1 MSKSVINA
9 VNVNAECTTYTLE
22 QIKEREPDFDEW
34 ELRNDMVKRVVVQGC
49 DYGFLSLGID
59 YVSGMQGVGYGYR
72 SEGNIGMMILA
83 LADLVG
89 VKYTNGDILAAL
101 KGKPIRVLFKKDFGG
116 SVADCTYIGNFM
128 ADRWLYMKDL
138 VMAGIV
144 EEEVRN
150 DVNAL
155 LMTIKTQAMEINQLR
170 QKLIEERNATM
181 IGVAEITRTQ
191 IRNAKDIL
199 AHGLVEC
206 CDTDYT
212 VPRER
217 YDDVVKAL
225 RRLVERLDAEG
236 IS

>member
-1 MSKSVINA
+1 MKDDSVIES
-9 VNVNAECTTYTLE
+9 VDVNAKFPTYTLD
-22 QIKEREPDFDEW
+22 QIKDREPDFDEW

-49 DYGFLSLGID
+49 DHGFLSLGID
-59 YVSGMQGVGYGYR
+59 YASGRQGVGYGYR
-72 SEGNIGMMILA
+72 SEGNIGMQICA
-83 LADLVG
+83 LEDLLG
-89 VKYTNGDILAAL
+89 TRCANGDALAAL
-101 KGKPIRVLFKKDFGG
+101 KGKPIRVLFKKDIGG
-116 SVADCTYIGNFM
+116 SVADCTYIGHFM
-128 ADRWLYMKDL
+128 DDRFMKMSEW

-144 EEEVRN
+144 HEYGVEQLRRECE
-150 DVNAL
+150 
-155 LMTIKTQAMEINQLR
+155 MQAMEINQLR

>member
-1 MSKSVINA
+1 MKQVITKIDLNA
-9 VNVNAECTTYTLE
+9 SCPVYTLD
-22 QIKEREPDFDEW
+22 QVKLRHTDFDEW
-34 ELRNDMVKRVVVQGC
+34 EMRNDMIKRIAVHSC
-49 DYGFLSLGID
+49 DHGFLSLGID
-59 YVSGMQGVGYGYR
+59 YKTDRRGVGYGYR
-72 SEGNIGMMILA
+72 SEGNIGLMILA

-89 VKYTNGDILAAL
+89 VKYTNGDILAEMR
-101 KGKPIRVLFKKDFGG
+101 GKPIRVLFKEDWGG

-150 DVNAL
+150 SVNAM
-155 LMTIKTQAMEINQLR
+155 LMTIETQAMEINQLR